1 MSDLEK
7 ITIDLDPK
15 RLPSELDVINVQ
27 QALEASIREILEPDE
42 SLLGQLESEFHGGG
56 RVYIFHR
63 PENLEKIRRR
73 VEDFLRS
80 IGYEC
85 EAPNLLPAP
94 QDEVSM
100 EYHDDRIRIA
110 VAGEWTSDFWNDI
123 VTAFKINAGTRFSA
137 NNRLEKDQDGVL
149 WITGITSENRET
161 IVAYAKHFFA
171 RFPALVRALIKITH
185 PSTSSG

>member
-1 MSDLEK
+1 MRNLEK
-7 ITIDLDPK
+7 TTIDLDPE
-15 RLPSELDVINVQ
+15 RLPSEVNVINVQ

-42 SLLGQLESEFHGGG
+42 FLLGQLESEFHEGG
-56 RVYIFHR
+56 RVYIFHK
-63 PENLEKIRRR
+63 PENLERIRKR

-110 VAGEWTSDFWNDI
+110 VAGEWTSDFWNERVHDFQQTT
-123 VTAFKINAGTRFSA
+123 VLKKIRTECYG
-137 NNRLEKDQDGVL
+137 
-149 WITGITSENRET
+149 
-161 IVAYAKHFFA
+161 
-171 RFPALVRALIKITH
+171 
-185 PSTSSG
+185 